1 MLNRP
6 IFEVEKIFKL
16 NWSNPKLL
24 SLHRQ
29 KRKSASEMEVLQVQT
44 NMNEETRKATVD
56 TLIAISV
63 VARVLAE
70 KMQKEGEKNEQDE

>member
-1 MLNRP
+1 M
-6 IFEVEKIFKL
+6 
-16 NWSNPKLL
+16 
-24 SLHRQ
+24 
-29 KRKSASEMEVLQVQT
+29 QT

>member
-16 NWSNPKLL
+16 NWSNSKLL

>member
-16 NWSNPKLL
+16 NWSNITLL

-29 KRKSASEMEVLQVQT
+29 KRKSASEMEVLQMQT

-70 KMQKEGEKNEQDE
+70 KMQREGEKNEQDE